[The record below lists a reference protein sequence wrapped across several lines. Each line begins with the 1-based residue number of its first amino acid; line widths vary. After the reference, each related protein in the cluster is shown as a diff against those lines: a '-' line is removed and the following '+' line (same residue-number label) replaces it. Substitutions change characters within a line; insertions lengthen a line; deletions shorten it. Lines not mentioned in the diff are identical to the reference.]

1 MTKRPEG
8 LIKLPK
14 KALHSEPLSALTY
27 SFDKT
32 LINNEWAIEVTES
45 EAVKYT
51 IENHTLL
58 HEAEFAGRIK
68 NAAGTLRFNPMH
80 QNGAKLIIGIMPP
93 NYNFSVDTLVR
104 NFKSVS
110 V

>member
-32 LINNEWAIEVTES
+32 LNNNEWAIEVTES

-80 QNGAKLIIGIMPP
+80 QKGAKLIIGIMPQ

-104 NFKSVS
+104 NFKPVLS
-110 V
+110 